1 MNNFRKINYWLRH
14 NSAFRIGI
22 IYLII
27 SALWIFFSDQL
38 ILYLSRD
45 LQSITNYQTIK
56 GVFFVIATTIIIY
69 FLIFNELKKKNELIN
84 KINTNERWY
93 NTLFSNIPRTDI
105 YLFDHKMNF
114 ILAQG
119 NQIKNYELQPEAIEG
134 KNINELPLPKKMI
147 SFLKENY
154 RKILNRTNV
163 HEEFEFEEKW
173 FELRGSPLINE
184 KGKVYA
190 GVVVIFNVTEYKNKI
205 KEIEKNKNDA
215 EALYEEYISTNDQLL
230 EKNEELKRE
239 KKKAEE
245 SEAKY
250 RTFIENTNEGIY
262 RVELNTPLLTNL
274 DVESIYDHI
283 VNHAYIAECNNA
295 FAKVYG
301 FKKAESVIGK
311 SLKEFHSNNNIF
323 QKKDILKNF
332 IENGYELNNVEST
345 EKTID
350 GKEICFTKNI
360 TGIFSDNKLT
370 GAWIT
375 QTDITKQKTFEKKL
389 INAKQKAEESDQLK
403 SAFLANMS
411 HEIRTPLN
419 GILGFSYLL
428 TKKKQATK
436 EEHKFASI
444 ISNNGKQLLH
454 LINDIL
460 DISKIEAEQMT
471 LSEENFSVNKLMDE
485 IYTQYLNNEN
495 ITEKNLSL
503 KYYTELSNK
512 DSMITLDRVRLMQ
525 VIENLLN
532 NAIKFT
538 KEGEVSFGYTLADEN
553 TLKFY
558 VKDTGVGIPK
568 EKQGL
573 IFQRFHQHTDAQI
586 AQKGTGLGL
595 AICKG
600 ITELYNGKIWI
611 ESEENKGTTFFV
623 TLPYKPA
630 NKKDTESSKS
640 TDIDLKDKKILVV
653 EDDPNSYELMRAI
666 LKKHKVNLL
675 FAGDG
680 EKAVEQCQNNE
691 DIDLVLMDLKLPKKD
706 GYKATKE
713 IKSIRPKLPVIAQTA
728 YAMPEEKERSKKYK
742 FDGYITKPI
751 EEKKL
756 IEVLD
761 QIIS

>member
-1 MNNFRKINYWLRH
+1 MNNFQKINHWLH
-14 NSAFRIGI
+14 HHSAFRIGI

-27 SALWIFFSDQL
+27 SIFWIFFSDKL
-38 ILYLSRD
+38 ILYISRD
-45 LQSITNYQTIK
+45 LQSITHYQTIK
-56 GVFFVIATTIIIY
+56 GIFFVLVTTIIIY
-69 FLIFNELKKKNELIN
+69 FLIFNELKRKNEVIN

-105 YLFDHKMNF
+105 YLFDNKMNF

-147 SFLKENY
+147 DFLKEKF
-154 RKILNRTNV
+154 RKILNQKNV
-163 HEEFEFEEKW
+163 QEEFEYDEKW

-184 KGKVYA
+184 KGIVYS
-190 GVVVIFNVTEYKNKI
+190 GVVVIFNITEYKKTI
-205 KEIEKNKNDA
+205 KEIEKNKNEA
-215 EALYEEYISTNDQLL
+215 EALYEEYISINNQLT
-230 EKNEELKRE
+230 EKNEELKQAKQE
-239 KKKAEE
+239 VEV

-262 RVELNTPLLTNL
+262 RVELNHPLPANLTM
-274 DVESIYDHI
+274 ESTYDHI

-295 FAKVYG
+295 FAKSYG
-301 FKKAESVIGK
+301 FKNADSIVGK
-311 SLKEFHSNNNIF
+311 KLREFHSNNNIF
-323 QKKDILKNF
+323 QKRDILKNF
-332 IENGYELNNVEST
+332 IENGYELNNVECI
-345 EKTID
+345 EQTID
-350 GKEICFTKNI
+350 GEEIYFKKNI
-360 TGIFSDNKLT
+360 TGVFSENKLT
-370 GAWIT
+370 GTWIT
-375 QTDITKQKTFEKKL
+375 QTDITRQKIFEKEL
-389 INAKQKAEESDQLK
+389 IDAKHKAEESDQLK

-503 KYYTELSNK
+503 KYYTELSN
-512 DSMITLDRVRLMQ
+512 DDAMITLDRVRLMQ
-525 VIENLLN
+525 LIENLLN

-538 KEGEVSFGYTLADEN
+538 KEGEISFGYTLEDEN

-558 VKDTGVGIPK
+558 VKDTGIGIPK

-573 IFQRFHQHTDAQI
+573 IFQRFHQHTDEQI
-586 AQKGTGLGL
+586 TQKGTGLGL

-630 NKKDTESSKS
+630 AREKTEYAKL
-640 TDIDLKDKKILVV
+640 TNINLKDKNILVV
-653 EDDPNSYELMRAI
+653 EDDANSYELMRAI
-666 LKKHKVNLL
+666 LKKHKANLL

-680 EKAVEQCQNNE
+680 EKAIEQCKNNE
-691 DIDLVLMDLKLPKKD
+691 DIDLVLMDLKLPIKD

-728 YAMPEEKERSKKYK
+728 YAMPEEKEKSKKYG

-756 IEVLD
+756 MEILD
-761 QIIS
+761 HTFS

>member
-1 MNNFRKINYWLRH
+1 MNNFQKMNYWFRH
-14 NSAFRIGI
+14 HSAFRIGI
-22 IYLII
+22 IYFII
-27 SALWIFFSDQL
+27 SILWIFFSDKL
-38 ILYLSRD
+38 ILYISRD
-45 LQSITNYQTIK
+45 LQSITQYQTVK
-56 GVFFVIATTIIIY
+56 GIFFVIITTIIIY
-69 FLIFNELKKKNELIN
+69 FLIFNELKRKNKLIK
-84 KINTNERWY
+84 KINTNKRWY

-105 YLFDHKMNF
+105 YLFDNKMNF

-119 NQIKNYELQPEAIEG
+119 NQIKNDELQPEAIEG
-134 KNINELPLPKKMI
+134 KNINDLPLPKNMI
-147 SFLKENY
+147 GFLKNHY
-154 RKILNRTNV
+154 QKILNNTNV
-163 HEEFEFEEKW
+163 HEEFEYNEQW

-184 KGKVYA
+184 KGSVYA
-190 GVVVIFNVTEYKNKI
+190 GVVVIFNISEYKNTI
-205 KEIEKNKNDA
+205 KEIEKNKNEA
-215 EALYEEYISTNDQLL
+215 EALYEEYISTNDQLK
-230 EKNEELKRE
+230 EKNEELNQA
-239 KKKAEE
+239 KKETEE

-262 RVELNTPLLTNL
+262 HIELNPPMPKNIDT
-274 DVESIYDHI
+274 ESVYDHI
-283 VNHAYIAECNNA
+283 INYAYIAECNNA
-295 FAKVYG
+295 FAKSYG
-301 FKKAESVIGK
+301 FKNADSIIGK
-311 SLKEFHSNNNIF
+311 SLKEFHSKNNIF
-323 QKKDILKNF
+323 QKRDILKSF
-332 IENGYELNNVEST
+332 IENGYELNSLESI
-345 EKTID
+345 EQTID
-350 GKEICFTKNI
+350 GKEIYFTKNI
-360 TGIFSDNKLT
+360 TGIFSENKLT
-370 GAWIT
+370 GAWVT
-375 QTDITKQKTFEKKL
+375 QTNITKQKTFEKEL
-389 INAKQKAEESDQLK
+389 IDAKQKAEESDRLK

-460 DISKIEAEQMT
+460 DISKIEAEQMA

-485 IYTQYLNNEN
+485 IYTQYMNNEYL
-495 ITEKNLSL
+495 TEKNLSL
-503 KYYTELSNK
+503 KYYTELNNK
-512 DSMITLDRVRLMQ
+512 DAMITLDRVRLMQ

-538 KEGEVSFGYTLADEN
+538 KEGEISFGYTLADEN
-553 TLKFY
+553 TIKFY

-573 IFQRFHQHTDAQI
+573 IFQRFHQHTNDQI
-586 AQKGTGLGL
+586 TQKGTGLGL

-600 ITELYNGKIWI
+600 ITGLYNGNIWI
-611 ESEENKGTTFFV
+611 DSEENKGTTFYV

-630 NKKDTESSKS
+630 ANENTETAKQTNINLKNKN
-640 TDIDLKDKKILVV
+640 ILVV
-653 EDDPNSYELMRAI
+653 DDDPNSYELMHAI

-680 EKAVEQCQNNE
+680 EKAVEQCKNNKK
-691 DIDLVLMDLKLPKKD
+691 IDLVLMDLKLPKKD

-713 IKSIRPKLPVIAQTA
+713 IKSIRAKLPVIAQTA
-728 YAMPEEKERSKKYK
+728 YAMPEEKEKSKKYK

-756 IEVLD
+756 MEILD